1 MTRKEAMR
9 INAQESALMTLGINS
24 EHAEMLRKIS
34 MTLHR
39 WHERECTDIDYN
51 EETGRPHQY
60 YHWNGKL
67 SRLPIPDRGKGAHKR
82 LDTIMASHP
91 HLTAYVQS
99 DPRGV
104 ALYILEKSRLVGR
117 NIESCYSSQGIAV
130 Y

>member
-1 MTRKEAMR
+1 MNRKEAMR
-9 INAQESALMTLGINS
+9 LNHQESALMALGITS
-24 EHAEMLRKIS
+24 EHAEKLRRIS

-51 EETGRPHQY
+51 EETGRPHWYNQ
-60 YHWNGKL
+60 NTGKL
-67 SRLPIPDRGKGAHKR
+67 SRLPIPDRGKGAHNR
-82 LDTIMASHP
+82 LDTIMANYP
-91 HLTAYVQS
+91 HLIAYVQG

-117 NIESCYSSQGIAV
+117 DIESCYSSQGVAV

>member
-9 INAQESALMTLGINS
+9 INYQEAALMSCGITS

-60 YHWNGKL
+60 YPWSGKL
-67 SRLPIPDRGKGAHKR
+67 SRLPIPDKGKGARKR
-82 LDTIMASHP
+82 LAAIMASYP
-91 HLTAYVQS
+91 HLSAYVQG
-99 DPRGV
+99 DPRGC
-104 ALYILEKSRLVGR
+104 ALYIIRPGDVKEGWDV
-117 NIESCYSSQGIAV
+117 ESCYSNGIAV